1 MAPAKKSELEIQ
13 LTTMQERINYL
24 EESNLN
30 YVRTFDVLTA
40 CSEFQSD
47 SYRGKDISFIVR
59 AMFGQLRRAIPFT
72 SMAIFSI
79 EDDASFTL
87 TICDPEESAAETTR
101 SEEHTSELQS

>member
-1 MAPAKKSELEIQ
+1 MTTAKRREFEIQ
-13 LTTMQERINYL
+13 LTTMKERINFL
-24 EESNLN
+24 EEANLN
-30 YVRTFDVLTA
+30 YARTFDVLAA

-47 SYRGKDISFIVR
+47 SYRGKDVSFIVR
-59 AMFGQLRRAIPFT
+59 AMFGQLRRAIAFT
-72 SMAIFSI
+72 AMAIFSI